1 MYILSMCVPI
11 VFLTRKGKTMATFKI
26 TLRKGFRSP
35 KYGFG
40 VHELKSGY
48 RLDVPWHSVA
58 VFGGK
63 YGPKATIRSLKSGLN
78 MIIENNRKGRV
89 QVRHNVA
96 A

>member
-1 MYILSMCVPI
+1 
-11 VFLTRKGKTMATFKI
+11 MATFKI

-35 KYGFG
+35 VRTDDGEIKYGFG
-40 VHELKSGY
+40 IHKLKSGY

-58 VFGGK
+58 VFGSK
-63 YGPKATIRSLKSGLN
+63 KGPKATIRSLKSGLN

>member
-1 MYILSMCVPI
+1 
-11 VFLTRKGKTMATFKI
+11 MATFKI

-48 RLDVPWHSVA
+48 RLDIPWHSVA

-63 YGPKATIRSLKSGLN
+63 YGPRATIRSRKSGLN
-78 MIIENNRKGRV
+78 MIIENNRKRKV